1 MVKVLRF
8 HCFPRA
14 NWSSN
19 FKTKRYCLYCS
30 HSVLNSCHKLR
41 TVRLQVM
48 RCTAH
53 YGQCLSTHMAVTVSS
68 RQICLP
74 SYPLFCTVVLC
85 SIPARLISPK
95 YFSFQYNAH
104 CFWKTPESITSGS
117 IWAQISHSA
126 CSKGAKIG
134 RRWKVPCMLPL
145 ITKIS
150 DYVSAILIIRLHK
163 ISDTPESV
171 RWEHMT
177 QIEANNFILN
187 ILFWKF
193 LRQTNKIMLI

>member
-1 MVKVLRF
+1 MVSSHQGSEQSCRTLFSNPVSSLLKWAEQYCSIRYTDRSQHHIQFQLRVVKVLPF

-30 HSVLNSCHKLR
+30 HPVLNSCHELR

-53 YGQCLSTHMAVTVSS
+53 YGQCLSAHTAVTVSS

-74 SYPLFCTVVLC
+74 SYPLFCTVALC

-104 CFWKTPESITSGS
+104 CFWKTSESITSGS
-117 IWAQISHSA
+117 VWAQISHSA

-134 RRWKVPCMLPL
+134 RN
-145 ITKIS
+145 
-150 DYVSAILIIRLHK
+150 Y
-163 ISDTPESV
+163 
-171 RWEHMT
+171 
-177 QIEANNFILN
+177 
-187 ILFWKF
+187 
-193 LRQTNKIMLI
+193 